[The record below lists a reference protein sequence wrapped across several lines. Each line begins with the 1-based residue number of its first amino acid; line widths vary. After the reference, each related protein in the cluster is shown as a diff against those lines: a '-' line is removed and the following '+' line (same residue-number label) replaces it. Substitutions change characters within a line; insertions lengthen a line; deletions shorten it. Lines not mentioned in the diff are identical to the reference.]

1 MHVFL
6 ADCCYVL
13 LTFFPK
19 SLDFYSLH
27 RSRCTAKIRFEQVEN
42 QKKIAHSLPLH
53 KQYKMLRRIESG
65 FVSTCQATSAASATT
80 TNYHYQDY
88 CYLLLLP
95 LITTTTTNYHYHCYL
110 LAAWSA
116 HSASPSKMA
125 QKIQK
130 SQNWTALKVDSTGLN
145 IVNMVRPCAPL
156 IEDVTHGI
164 NRSPITKQGVAHAGM
179 HGP

>member
-1 MHVFL
+1 MISTHYIALGVQL
-6 ADCCYVL
+6 
-13 LTFFPK
+13 K
-19 SLDFYSLH
+19 
-27 RSRCTAKIRFEQVEN
+27 FEQVEN
-42 QKKIAHSLPLH
+42 RKKIAHSLPLH

-95 LITTTTTNYHYHCYL
+95 LITTTTTNYHYHCYR

-130 SQNWTALKVDSTGLN
+130 SQNWTALRRVDSTGLK

-156 IEDVTHGI
+156 IGDVTHGI